1 MAVTVERMT
10 EGSAARRQTVT
21 RLLAL
26 VAVAASTAVAVPRPI
41 AATAS
46 ANAAAAT
53 STPASA
59 APTPATR
66 LSPASDTAR
75 ASAATAAATTSFATV
90 PGTSRFPAPA
100 TTRQVIVV
108 RANGWSSTTATVL
121 AYARRADGRWVVRF
135 GPMTARLGRNGL
147 RVGTSRHE
155 GDGTTPAGSYAIT
168 TTFGRLVNPGTR
180 MPYRLVRRADYWVGD
195 SASRY
200 YNTLRPSTM
209 GGFRTALSEHLAAF
223 APQYDYAAVVDFNR
237 PHAVPGRGS
246 AIFLHITDGRSTA
259 GCVAISR
266 AGMTAVL
273 RWLDPAQHPRIVMGP
288 TSWLATRG

>member
-1 MAVTVERMT
+1 
-10 EGSAARRQTVT
+10 
-21 RLLAL
+21 
-26 VAVAASTAVAVPRPI
+26 
-41 AATAS
+41 
-46 ANAAAAT
+46 
-53 STPASA
+53 
-59 APTPATR
+59 
-66 LSPASDTAR
+66 
-75 ASAATAAATTSFATV
+75 
-90 PGTSRFPAPA
+90 
-100 TTRQVIVV
+100 VIVV
-108 RANGWSSTTATVL
+108 RANAWSSTTATVT
-121 AYARRADGRWVVRF
+121 AYARRSDGRWVVRF

-168 TTFGRLVNPGTR
+168 TTFGRLGDPGTG
-180 MPYRLVRRADYWVGD
+180 MPYRVVRPADYWVGD

-209 GGFRTALSEHLAAF
+209 GGFRTALSEHLIAIR
-223 APQYDYAAVVDFNR
+223 PQYDYAAVVDFNR
-237 PHAVPGRGS
+237 PHPVPGRGS